1 MRAPSGCSSQDMAF
15 SVDLLGAWYGAQSAR
30 QLAGQPSA
38 VRSPNAGQ
46 GAQSQNR
53 AETLPP
59 WDPRG
64 SITALETLRRQ
75 VLASGRFF
83 DASLT
88 SASSPG
94 VARDEQQLFAMYQG
108 LRGLQALADAAL
120 QRNVNDFDRSFMQ
133 RRFNEGL
140 EQLGGFFQDLD
151 LQGVSVLRGK
161 ELSKAE
167 SALTISRGQSQYTT
181 AAIHTGAFD
190 AEVAAFQGDTAFTIT
205 VRKNGGDTDVAIDLA
220 ELGAAPRT
228 LDNVV
233 GLINQKLEDAGM
245 LTRFERQRVGTPN
258 ENGLVTGD
266 DWGFKIQGIL
276 TERISFSAPASE
288 PAVWLAGVSGAKDAA
303 SGQLTRISGL
313 SAGGQTDFT
322 RRIEADPDV
331 AETKNDKGETR
342 TSETSNRLRI
352 LDTAQAADG
361 GIYVVGHG
369 ASSVAGQALKGEQDL
384 ILQRFDTTG
393 KLVWTRALGAA
404 QSASGAS
411 MAVDGQGNVI
421 VAGSVTGAL
430 SGTNSVGGE
439 DSLVVKFNAD
449 GVEQWARRFGG
460 QGDDRALAVTV
471 DDAGNVFVAGETR
484 SGFGGMA
491 HQGMVDGY
499 VRALDASG
507 ATLYTRALEAGA
519 GVEGVRAVAMAAD
532 GGLLTASEVD
542 GRAVLAK
549 FAPGDDGTGE
559 PAWRLDMGDLDGGR
573 IAGLAVD
580 ADGAIYLA
588 GSAGAGFAP
597 GAVLNAN
604 AGGRDAVLVRIED
617 GGSPTVSYT
626 TFLGTE
632 GDNTAASVEAAAGK
646 VYLAGTTSG
655 ALPGSE
661 QSGERNSFAAGFD
674 AATGALEWTRQVA
687 GRSGV
692 SEATG
697 LVVDQ
702 GGDSV
707 LNRLGLPNGAVAYAD
722 SRAIN
727 QRSSVREGDHFFISV
742 NGGRQRK
749 IEIGANETMRSL
761 TFKLNAVMLF
771 NGSADV
777 RRAREGDMLRLTPK
791 TGVTIELTA
800 GAEGRDALSGLGLP
814 SGAIT
819 GKASL
824 LARSDDATSDAPA
837 VFALE
842 LPDRLSITDRG
853 TAQAAYEALSAAQ
866 AKIQRAWRD
875 LTMDP
880 ALKNLLKGPA
890 NGRRGGTVPGY
901 LTAQISNYQAGLDRL
916 VNGGGNT
923 LGFF

>member
-1 MRAPSGCSSQDMAF
+1 MAF
-15 SVDLLGAWYGAQSAR
+15 SVELLGAWYGAQSAR
-30 QLAGQPSA
+30 QVAGQS
-38 VRSPNAGQ
+38 NAARAPGTGQ
-46 GAQSQNR
+46 DAQSRSSAQ
-53 AETLPP
+53 TLPP
-59 WDPRG
+59 WDARG

-75 VLASGRFF
+75 VLGNGRFF

-88 SASSPG
+88 NVSNPG
-94 VARDEQQLFAMYQG
+94 VSRDEQQLFAMYQG
-108 LRGLQALADAAL
+108 LRGLQSLADAAM
-120 QRNVNDFDRSFMQ
+120 QRDASDLDRSFWQ

-140 EQLGGFFQDLD
+140 EQLGGFFQDLE
-151 LQGVSVLRGK
+151 LEGVSVLRGK

-167 SALTISRGQSQYTT
+167 SALAISRGASEYAT

-190 AEVAAFQGDTAFTIT
+190 AEVAAFQGDAAFTIT

-220 ELGAAPRT
+220 ELGGAPRT
-228 LDNVV
+228 LDNVI

-245 LTRFERQRVGTPN
+245 LTRFGRQRVGTPN
-258 ENGLVTGD
+258 EFGVIAGD

-276 TERISFSAPASE
+276 TERISFSAPASA
-288 PAVWLAGVSGAKDAA
+288 PTVWLAGVSGTKESA

-313 SAGGQTDFT
+313 DAGGQTDFT

-331 AETKNDKGETR
+331 AETTNDKGDSKT
-342 TSETSNRLRI
+342 TQTSNPLRI

-369 ASSVAGQALKGEQDL
+369 ASGVAGQALKGEQDL

-404 QSASGAS
+404 ESASGAS
-411 MAVDGQGNVI
+411 LAVDGQGNVI

-430 SGTNSVGGE
+430 SGTNAVGGE

-449 GVEQWARRFGG
+449 GVEQWAQRFGG

-471 DDAGNVFVAGETR
+471 DDAGNAFVAGETR

-507 ATLYTRALEAGA
+507 ATLYTRSVEAGA
-519 GVEGVRAVAMAAD
+519 GVERVRAVAMAAD
-532 GGLLTASEVD
+532 GGLLTATEVD

-549 FAPGDDGTGE
+549 FAPGDDGTGA
-559 PAWRLDMGDLDGGR
+559 PVWRLDMGDLDGGR

-580 ADGAIYLA
+580 EDGAIYLA

-604 AGGRDAVLVRIED
+604 AGGRDAMLVSLED
-617 GGSPTVSYT
+617 GAAPTVSYT
-626 TFLGTE
+626 TFLGTD
-632 GDNTAASVEAAAGK
+632 GDNSAASVKTGGGK

-655 ALPGSE
+655 ALPGSQ

-674 AATGALEWTRQVA
+674 AATGALEWTQQVS
-687 GRSGV
+687 GRGGL

-697 LVVDQ
+697 LVVDK

-707 LNRLGLPNGAVAYAD
+707 LNRLGLPNGAIAYAD

-727 QRSSVREGDHFFISV
+727 QRSSVRAGDHFFISV
-742 NGGRQRK
+742 DGGRQRR
-749 IEIGANETMRSL
+749 IEIGPNETMRSL

-777 RRAREGDMLRLTPK
+777 RRSGAGDMLRLTPK
-791 TGVTIELTA
+791 PGVTIELTA
-800 GAEGRDALSGLGLP
+800 GADGRDALSGLGLP

-842 LPDRLSITDRG
+842 LPDYMSITDRG
-853 TAQAAYEALSAAQ
+853 SAQAAYEALSAAQ
-866 AKIQRAWRD
+866 SKIQRAWRD
-875 LTMDP
+875 LTQDP
-880 ALKNLLKGPA
+880 ALKEMLKGPA
-890 NGRRGGTVPGY
+890 NGKRGGTVPGY
-901 LTAQISNYQAGLDRL
+901 LTAQIANYQSGLDRL
-916 VNGGGNT
+916 MGGGGGET
-923 LGFF
+923 LGLF

>member
-1 MRAPSGCSSQDMAF
+1 MAF

-30 QLAGQPSA
+30 QLAGLSSA
-38 VRSPNAGQ
+38 ASRSGAGAADP
-46 GAQSQNR
+46 GKDAKPKV
-53 AETLPP
+53 LPP

-64 SITALETLRRQ
+64 SITALETLRRG

-83 DASLT
+83 DASLSKAT
-88 SASSPG
+88 SPG
-94 VARDEQQLFAMYQG
+94 VSRDEQQLFAMYQG
-108 LRGLQALADAAL
+108 LRGLQALADAAM
-120 QRNVNDFDRSFMQ
+120 QRDVNEFDRSFMQ

-167 SALTISRGQSQYTT
+167 SELAISRGQSQYAT
-181 AAIHTGAFD
+181 AAIHTGPFD
-190 AEVAAFQGDTAFTIT
+190 AEVAAFQGEAAFTIT
-205 VRKNGGDTDVAIDLA
+205 VRKNGGDINVDIDLA
-220 ELGAAPRT
+220 ELGGAPRT

-233 GLINQKLEDAGM
+233 GLINQKLEDAEI

-258 ENGLVTGD
+258 ASGVVEGD

-276 TERISFSAPASE
+276 TERISFSAPAAA
-288 PAVWLAGVSGAKDAA
+288 PTVWLAGVSGTKEGAA
-303 SGQLTRISGL
+303 GQLTRISGL
-313 SAGGQTDFT
+313 DGGGQTDFT

-331 AETKNDKGETR
+331 AETTNDKGDTK
-342 TSETSNRLRI
+342 TTQTTNPLRI

-361 GIYVVGHG
+361 GIYVVGHA
-369 ASSVAGQALKGEQDL
+369 ASSVSGQALKGEQDL

-393 KLVWTRALGAA
+393 KLVWTRTLGAA
-404 QSASGAS
+404 ESASGAS
-411 MAVDGQGNVI
+411 LAVDGQGNII

-430 SGTNSVGGE
+430 SGANAVGGE

-449 GVEQWARRFGG
+449 GVEQWAQRFGG

-471 DDAGNVFVAGETR
+471 DDAGNIFVAGETR

-507 ATLYTRALEAGA
+507 ATLYTRAVEAGA
-519 GVEGVRAVAMAAD
+519 GVERVRAVAMAAD
-532 GGLLTASEVD
+532 GGLITASEVD
-542 GRAVLAK
+542 GRAVLVK

-559 PAWRLDMGDLDGGR
+559 PVWRLDMGDLDGGR

-580 ADGAIYLA
+580 EDGAIYLA
-588 GSAGAGFAP
+588 GSAGAGFEP
-597 GAVLNAN
+597 GDVLNAN

-617 GGSPTVSYT
+617 GAAPAVSYA

-632 GDNTAASVEAAAGK
+632 GDNTAASIKAAGGK

-674 AATGALEWTRQVA
+674 AATGALDWTQQVS
-687 GRSGV
+687 GRGGV

-697 LVVDQ
+697 IVVDQ

-722 SRAIN
+722 SRVIN
-727 QRSSVREGDHFFISV
+727 QRSSVRAGDHFFISV
-742 NGGRQRK
+742 NGGRQRR
-749 IEIGANETMRSL
+749 IEIGPNETMRSL

-791 TGVTIELTA
+791 AGVTIELSS

-819 GKASL
+819 GKAS
-824 LARSDDATSDAPA
+824 ARERSKDTTSDAPA

-875 LTMDP
+875 LTQDP
-880 ALKNLLKGPA
+880 ALKEMLKGPA
-890 NGRRGGTVPGY
+890 NGKRGGAVPSY
-901 LTAQISNYQAGLDRL
+901 LTAQIANYQSGLDRL
-916 VNGGGNT
+916 MSGGGGDT

>member
-1 MRAPSGCSSQDMAF
+1 MAF
-15 SVDLLGAWYGAQSAR
+15 SVDLLSAWYGAQSAR
-30 QLAGQPSA
+30 QLAGLSSA
-38 VRSPNAGQ
+38 ASRTGAAGEA
-46 GAQSQNR
+46 GKDAKPKV
-53 AETLPP
+53 LPP
-59 WDPRG
+59 WDARG

-75 VLASGRFF
+75 VLANGRFF

-88 SASSPG
+88 KASNPG
-94 VARDEQQLFAMYQG
+94 VSRDEQQLFAMYKG
-108 LRGLQALADAAL
+108 LRGLQALADAAM

-140 EQLGGFFQDLD
+140 EELGGFFQDLD
-151 LQGVSVLRGK
+151 LEGVSVLRGK

-167 SALTISRGQSQYTT
+167 SELAISRGLSEYSTK
-181 AAIHTGAFD
+181 AIHTGPFD
-190 AEVAAFQGDTAFTIT
+190 AEVAAFQGDAAFTVT
-205 VRKNGGDTDVAIDLA
+205 VRKNGGDINVAIDLA
-220 ELGAAPRT
+220 ELGGAPRT
-228 LDNVV
+228 LDTVIGV
-233 GLINQKLEDAGM
+233 INQKLEDAEI

-258 ENGLVTGD
+258 ERGVVEGD

-276 TERISFSAPASE
+276 TERISFSAPAAA
-288 PAVWLAGVSGAKDAA
+288 PTVWLAGVSGTKEAA

-313 SAGGQTDFT
+313 DAGGQTDFT

-331 AETKNDKGETR
+331 AETTNDKGDTK
-342 TSETSNRLRI
+342 TSQTANPLRI

-393 KLVWTRALGAA
+393 KLVWTRTLGAA
-404 QSASGAS
+404 ESASGAS
-411 MAVDGQGNVI
+411 LAVDGQGNII

-430 SGTNSVGGE
+430 SGTNAVGGE

-449 GVEQWARRFGG
+449 GVEQWAQRFGG

-507 ATLYTRALEAGA
+507 ATLYTRAIEAGA
-519 GVEGVRAVAMAAD
+519 GVERVRAVAMAAD

-559 PAWRLDMGDLDGGR
+559 PVWRLDMGDLDGGR

-580 ADGAIYLA
+580 EDGAIYLA

-617 GGSPTVSYT
+617 GAAPAVSYT
-626 TFLGTE
+626 TFLGTD
-632 GDNTAASVEAAAGK
+632 GDNTAASVKTAGGK

-655 ALPGSE
+655 SLPGSE

-674 AATGALEWTRQVA
+674 AATGALDWTQQVS
-687 GRSGV
+687 GRGGL

-697 LVVDQ
+697 LVVDK

-722 SRAIN
+722 SRVIN
-727 QRSSVREGDHFFISV
+727 QRSSVRAGDHFFISV
-742 NGGRQRK
+742 DGGRQRR
-749 IEIGANETMRSL
+749 IEIGPNETMRSL

-791 TGVTIELTA
+791 AGVTIELSA

-814 SGAIT
+814 SSAIT
-819 GKASL
+819 GKASPRDR
-824 LARSDDATSDAPA
+824 AKDTTSDAPT

-880 ALKNLLKGPA
+880 ALKNMLKGPA
-890 NGRRGGTVPGY
+890 NGKRGGVVPSH
-901 LTAQISNYQAGLDRL
+901 LTAQIANYQAGLDRL
-916 VNGGGNT
+916 MGGGNT